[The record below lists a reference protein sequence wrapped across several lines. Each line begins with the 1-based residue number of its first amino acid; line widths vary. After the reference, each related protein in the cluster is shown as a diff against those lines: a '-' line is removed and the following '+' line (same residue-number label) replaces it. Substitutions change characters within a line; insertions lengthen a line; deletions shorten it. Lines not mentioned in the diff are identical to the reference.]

1 MISVWHMSLTIF
13 RRNFWISAGPL
24 VAASIMSLAVLV
36 FVSIFILNNLSE
48 RLIRQQAEREAIA
61 WAGYIGSS
69 IDRIDEIARGSEP
82 TPTELKYLLKVRKF
96 GNIFSFKI
104 FDSDGILHLVSDEL
118 TSQINQDA
126 NLGKHN
132 PTAARVITS
141 GQPFAEVKD
150 GTNKANRPDIYVE
163 AYVPI
168 FRDGKIAAISEVY
181 IDQTESSNLIR
192 TDFTIFG
199 LIIFGLTLVVL
210 LVPLWGLRL
219 LTEELQKRNH
229 ELNIERARA
238 VDAESAKSKF
248 LAHMSHE
255 LRTPLN
261 AIQGLSEMMVRGD
274 LGSLNHPKYLE
285 YSKDINFSAAHL
297 LKLVNDILD
306 LSKIDAGK
314 FELKEDEF
322 DINQMIIDT
331 LRIARA
337 WSSASNKELLTDDDP
352 PPLIIR
358 ADERAIKQILLNLLS
373 NATKYTPEG
382 GTVHISTGL
391 DPNGNG
397 IIRIADTGY
406 GIPEKD
412 LNKII
417 EPFNQLH
424 RPAGLQQEGT
434 GLGLS
439 LVKSMVDMHGGTL
452 DIQSREGQGTTVIVT
467 LPAERMLVAE
477 YQAQDVNGHP

>member
-1 MISVWHMSLTIF
+1 MSLQIF
-13 RRNFWISAGPL
+13 KRNFWISAGPL
-24 VAASIMSLAVLV
+24 LVATLISLSVLV
-36 FVSIFILNNLSE
+36 FASIYILNNLSE
-48 RLIRQQAEREAIA
+48 RLVRQQAEREAIA

-69 IDRIDEIARGSEP
+69 LERIDEIAQGSA
-82 TPTELKYLLKVRKF
+82 PTEDELSYLLRIREF
-96 GNIFSFKI
+96 GNIFRYKI
-104 FDSDGILHLVSDEL
+104 FDSNGTQHLVSDDL
-118 TSQINQDA
+118 TSQEKHDPD
-126 NLGKHN
+126 LGKHN
-132 PTAARVITS
+132 PTAARVLTS

-168 FRDGKIAAISEVY
+168 FRDGEIIAISEVY
-181 IDQTESSNLIR
+181 IDQTESSNLIK

-199 LIIFGLTLVVL
+199 LIISGLTLLIL

-219 LTEELQKRNH
+219 LTQELKKRNH

-238 VDAESAKSKF
+238 VEAENAKSDF

-285 YSKDINFSAAHL
+285 YSQDINFSAAHL

-337 WSSASNKELLTDDDP
+337 WSSANKKTLLADDTP
-352 PPLIIR
+352 GPRMIR

-373 NATKYTPEG
+373 NATKYTPDG
-382 GTVHISTGL
+382 GTVHITTGL
-391 DPNGNG
+391 DANGNG
-397 IIRIADTGY
+397 IIRVADTGF

-424 RPAGLQQEGT
+424 RPAGLHQEGT

-439 LVKSMVDMHGGTL
+439 LVKSMVGMHGGTL
-452 DIQSREGQGTTVIVT
+452 DIQSSEGLGTTVTVT

-477 YQAQDVNGHP
+477 N